1 MNADKRRSNQICVH
15 LRLSAA
21 YINMRAATAVLAFLL
36 AVGCSTSPNPPA
48 KTAAKTGTPTRV
60 AASSNP
66 VAKYIELVGFRIGEE
81 GPGKLRVKFGVVNHS
96 EADIGN
102 VVLSVNLRASTAKP
116 DDPPLATFDA
126 KVDGLGPSEMKEVS
140 VIVPTKLRAY
150 EVPDWQ
156 FLKTDFQ
163 IVEPK

>member
-1 MNADKRRSNQICVH
+1 M
-15 LRLSAA
+15 
-21 YINMRAATAVLAFLL
+21 
-36 AVGCSTSPNPPA
+36 
-48 KTAAKTGTPTRV
+48 

-102 VVLSVNLRASTAKP
+102 IVLSVNLRASTAKP

-126 KVDGLGPSEMKEVS
+126 KVDGLGPSDLKDVA
-140 VIVPTKLRAY
+140 VVVPTKLRAY
-150 EVPDWQ
+150 ELPDWQ

-163 IVEPK
+163 LIEPK